1 MNKKRFFL
9 AVLIAALSC
18 GAAFATGTFT
28 CWYEPES
35 VQKLL
40 LAAFDPGGEWDIVR
54 QDAGTM
60 ILANEVDPSSVRY
73 LMPRIR
79 LPKRNPRDPR
89 EPERWDYAPVFRA
102 EEYVTFNFRDERNGK
117 LRVTVRHD
125 VVANP
130 GTRGEVTVKSDCD
143 NHGRLMRYCSTFMNG
158 GFGGGFDTCYRNG
171 HMYISDVFDGSA
183 ADRVGVREG
192 DRVRL
197 INKTVADEVSLEQ
210 FAKKYQWAE
219 LGKPFTM
226 DLERPNGERY
236 HVELAVDYIPAQAE
250 RCKSFFGLSEA
261 YEGPTREQVYA
272 TAPRYVP
279 PMTPEMKRQL
289 AARQSIGMSFDDSG
303 KVTEVLK
310 GAWADK
316 AGVKVGDV
324 ITEHNLVSLKQTG
337 AAKMRE
343 DIERR
348 VTGNLVSMLTI
359 RRGSKEV
366 IVKLRKAD

>member
-1 MNKKRFFL
+1 MR
-9 AVLIAALSC
+9 VLELLEEIEEIVDTAAGFPLTGKIMIDSEELLEIVREIRSELPDEIQQAQWIKNERERIMTEAKNQYEQIIADAQKQ
-18 GAAFATGTFT
+18 A
-28 CWYEPES
+28 ES

-102 EEYVTFNFRDERNGK
+102 EEYVTFNFRDERTGK

-236 HVELAVDYIPAQAE
+236 HVELAVDYIPARAE
-250 RCKSFFGLSEA
+250 RCKSFSEA
-261 YEGPTREQVYA
+261 
-272 TAPRYVP
+272 
-279 PMTPEMKRQL
+279 RQ
-289 AARQSIGMSFDDSG
+289 
-303 KVTEVLK
+303 VLK
-310 GAWADK
+310 PNGRVPIWPMRQWRRPFTTRQ
-316 AGVKVGDV
+316 V
-324 ITEHNLVSLKQTG
+324 
-337 AAKMRE
+337 AANFTM
-343 DIERR
+343 
-348 VTGNLVSMLTI
+348 SALTN
-359 RRGSKEV
+359 GS
-366 IVKLRKAD
+366 